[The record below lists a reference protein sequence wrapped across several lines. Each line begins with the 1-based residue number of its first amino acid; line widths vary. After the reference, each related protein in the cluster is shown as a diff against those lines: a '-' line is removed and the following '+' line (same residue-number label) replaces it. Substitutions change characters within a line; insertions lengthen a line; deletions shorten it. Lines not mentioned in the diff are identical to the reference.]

1 MNLRRT
7 LAAGVLACMLTV
19 APARAV
25 SLTVAGETLTPSVQ
39 TLLIQDTAY
48 VPLRAV
54 AQRLDNDARISWRSG
69 TATVTSDVLSLTAR
83 VGERWLEANGRCFY
97 AEHGVRLID
106 GSVMVPARALAAAM
120 GGSVAWDGA
129 ARAVHIRA
137 GGGSPGAAPYSADE
151 LYWLSRIISAESKG
165 EPLEGKLA
173 VGTVVL
179 NRVASREFPN
189 TIYGV
194 IFDDRWGV
202 QFTPVSN
209 GAIYDAPTAES
220 VAAAKL
226 CLEGVREA
234 GESLYFLDP
243 SQSSNHWA
251 QSNRTYVTT
260 IGRHW
265 FYA

>member
-1 MNLRRT
+1 MNFKRT
-7 LAAGVLACMLTV
+7 LAAGVLACMLIAT
-19 APARAV
+19 PACAI
-25 SLTVAGETLTPSVQ
+25 SLTVSGETLTPTVQ
-39 TLLIQDTAY
+39 TLLIQDTTY

-54 AQRLDNDARISWRSG
+54 AQRLDSNAQISWKSG
-69 TATVTSDVLSLTAR
+69 TASVTSDVLTLTAR

-97 AEHGVRLID
+97 VEHGVRLIN
-106 GSVMVPARALAAAM
+106 GSVMVPVRALAAAM
-120 GGSVAWDGA
+120 GGSVTWNAA
-129 ARAVHIRA
+129 ARAVSVRA

-165 EPLEGKLA
+165 ESLEGKLA

-179 NRVASREFPN
+179 NRVASSEFPN
-189 TIYGV
+189 TIYAV
-194 IFDDRWGV
+194 IFDSKWGI

-209 GAIYDAPTAES
+209 GTIYDTPTAES

-226 CLEGVREA
+226 CLEGVRAA

-243 SQSSNHWA
+243 SQSSSHWA
-251 QSNRTYVTT
+251 QSNRPYVTT
-260 IGRHW
+260 IGKHW